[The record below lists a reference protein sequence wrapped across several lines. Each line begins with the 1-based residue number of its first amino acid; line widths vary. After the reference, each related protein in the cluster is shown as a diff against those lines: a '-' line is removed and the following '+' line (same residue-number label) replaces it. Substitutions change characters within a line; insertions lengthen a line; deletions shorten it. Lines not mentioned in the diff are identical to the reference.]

1 MTSLRILAVSHRY
14 PPYVAGGY
22 ELRTRDVV
30 EGLRK
35 RGHQVCVLTGR
46 GSELEGQD
54 GLCPVLKPDLDETDN
69 WFQHSF
75 DTSNAER
82 FQLHFFRFANWMAT
96 RSAISRERPDLLL
109 YFNLSMLSLAPVL
122 AARHLSVPT
131 LGDVSDPWPL
141 NHWVLAWREREEG
154 QGRSTAGRRALEQAW
169 RGFRALADLGPMLVP
184 SEYLKERFAA
194 DGISADEVRVMPTA
208 VSPESFPV
216 PDRAE
221 PLPRTEGDPLRIL
234 STSSF
239 WTGKAVHVLVEGA
252 IAALRRGCPLEL
264 VLAGDGDP
272 DYKAELVERVRAS
285 GFTEQIR
292 FAGTLTR
299 DQIAEE
305 LGRSHIFGFPSAWG
319 EPFSRATLEAMSHAV
334 CVLAR
339 NAGANPEQVRHA
351 EDGWLVDSEDP
362 EEWAEAIEALARDE
376 GRRASLARAGRRRF
390 VEEYDF
396 ERYLDAYEAACHEAV
411 AGGAR

>member
-30 EGLRK
+30 EGLRR
-35 RGHQVCVLTGR
+35 RGHHVEVLTGR
-46 GSELEGQD
+46 GSALADQP
-54 GLCPVLKPDLDETDN
+54 GLRPALKPDLDETEN

-82 FQLHFFRFANWMAT
+82 FGLHFFRFANWLAT
-96 RSAISRERPDLLL
+96 RSAITSARPDLLL
-109 YFNLSMLSLAPVL
+109 YFNLSMVSLAPIL
-122 AARHLSVPT
+122 AARHLGVPT

-141 NHWVLAWREREEG
+141 NHWVLAWREKEESE
-154 QGRSTAGRRALEQAW
+154 GRSTAGRRALEQAW

-194 DGISADEVRVMPTA
+194 DGISADEVRVIPTA
-208 VSPESFPV
+208 VSPETFPV
-216 PDRAE
+216 PEQAAPRPRAE
-221 PLPRTEGDPLRIL
+221 GEPLRIL

-252 IAALRRGCPLEL
+252 ILALRRGCALEL
-264 VLAGDGDP
+264 VLAGSGDP
-272 DYKAELVERVRAS
+272 TYEAGLAERVAES
-285 GFTEQIR
+285 GFRAEIR
-292 FAGTLTR
+292 FAGSLTR

-305 LGRSHIFGFPSAWG
+305 LGRSHLFGFPSAWG

-351 EDGWLVDSEDP
+351 QDGWLVDSEAP
-362 EEWAEAIEALARDE
+362 EDWAEAIEALARDD
-376 GRRASLARAGRRRF
+376 GLRLRLAEAARRRF

-396 ERYLDAYEAACHEAV
+396 ERYLDVHEEACRAAV